1 MFVLVEFATGYTLF
15 EKKTVQEIG
24 LDLIQES
31 ITDFGRFA
39 QVVSLKSFAPF
50 KSAQHALQ
58 EINSVSESICSDYL
72 KQFLELNK
80 VKELGVG
87 DAQLGGSIKDH
98 IKVNVHF
105 NEVVRELVRGIRVH
119 AETFLKQLKKGF
131 FV

>member
-24 LDLIQES
+24 LELIQES
-31 ITDFGRFA
+31 LTDFSRFSKIV
-39 QVVSLKSFAPF
+39 QLKSFSPF

-80 VKELGVG
+80 VKELGLG

-98 IKVNVHF
+98 LKVNIHYNDVM
-105 NEVVRELVRGIRVH
+105 RELIRGIRAH
-119 AETFLKQLKKGF
+119 AESFLKQLKKGSRR
-131 FV
+131 

>member
-1 MFVLVEFATGYTLF
+1 MLVLVEFATGYTLF

-24 LDLIQES
+24 LELIQES
-31 ITDFGRFA
+31 LTDFSRFSKIV
-39 QVVSLKSFAPF
+39 QLKSFSPF

-80 VKELGVG
+80 VKELGLG

-98 IKVNVHF
+98 LKVNIHYNDVM
-105 NEVVRELVRGIRVH
+105 RELIRGIRAH
-119 AETFLKQLKKGF
+119 AEAFLKQLKKGG
-131 FV
+131 